1 MWTRRSSPRNAI
13 STICGQEEVPP
24 KRYLDNMW
32 TRRSSPRKAISTIC
46 GQEEVPPKRYLD
58 DMWTRRSSPR
68 NAISTICGQEEVPP
82 ETLSWQYVVKKKFPR
97 KAISTICGQEQV
109 LPETLSRQYMDKI
122 KFPQKCYLDNMW
134 TINTKRHVDN
144 KIYYGY
150 DKRIKDYGILFC
162 HMDTFEAPLGKKI
175 TFPQFYDLLKCNK
188 QYIFNRKIPHG
199 LVSAKFV
206 RPPFFWQMVWIKSY
220 FLNVVC
226 L

>member
-1 MWTRRSSPRNAI
+1 MLSRQYVVKKKFPQRHYLDNMWTRRSSSRNAI
-13 STICGQEEVPP
+13 STICGQEEVPSETLSRQYVDKKKFP
-24 KRYLDNMW
+24 
-32 TRRSSPRKAISTIC
+32 
-46 GQEEVPPKRYLD
+46 Q
-58 DMWTRRSSPR
+58 

-82 ETLSWQYVVKKKFPR
+82 ETLSWQYVVKRKFPR
-97 KAISTICGQEQV
+97 NAISTICGQEQV
-109 LPETLSRQYMDKI
+109 PPETLSRQYMDKI
-122 KFPQKCYLDNMW
+122 KFPQKCYLENKW

-175 TFPQFYDLLKCNK
+175 TFPEFYDLFKCNK

-206 RPPFFWQMVWIKSY
+206 RTPFFWQMVWIKSY

>member
-1 MWTRRSSPRNAI
+1 MLSRQYVVKKKFPQRHYLHNMWTRRSSSRNAI
-13 STICGQEEVPP
+13 STICGQEEVLSETLSRQYVDKKKFP
-24 KRYLDNMW
+24 
-32 TRRSSPRKAISTIC
+32 
-46 GQEEVPPKRYLD
+46 Q
-58 DMWTRRSSPR
+58 

-82 ETLSWQYVVKKKFPR
+82 ETLSWQYVVKRKFPR
-97 KAISTICGQEQV
+97 NAISTICGQEQV
-109 LPETLSRQYMDKI
+109 PPETLSRQYMDKI
-122 KFPQKCYLDNMW
+122 KFPQKCYLENMW

-162 HMDTFEAPLGKKI
+162 HMDTFEAPLGKEI
-175 TFPQFYDLLKCNK
+175 TFPQFYDLFKCNK

-206 RPPFFWQMVWIKSY
+206 RTPFFWQMVWIKSY